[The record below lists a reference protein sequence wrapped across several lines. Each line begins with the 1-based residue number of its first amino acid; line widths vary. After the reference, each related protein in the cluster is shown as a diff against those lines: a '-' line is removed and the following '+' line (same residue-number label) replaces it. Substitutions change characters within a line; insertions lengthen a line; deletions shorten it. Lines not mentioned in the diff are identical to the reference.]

1 MWGGKNLRCVNETP
15 EMYSQSVR
23 QFVDR
28 QAAAQ
33 GSSWVKRLLAGE
45 QERERVVLRDA
56 EFILVCQSN
65 KRRGAGE
72 APVDEG
78 FSLVG
83 QGSSKRRGAD
93 AVDDGFTLVRRSRK
107 KSNPETPPSSPDAD
121 AGGPWLAIVADESIR
136 TLRDLRGAHVPMLTR
151 LLELCLSRLQE
162 LWGVPPDEVAA
173 YVHYPPNVYH
183 LHVHF
188 VHPLS
193 VSNRRQDVFRVHWLQ
208 NVIQNLTIDSEFYA
222 KTSLQVAV
230 HPKASWHDAYSSKEV
245 AV

>member
-1 MWGGKNLRCVNETP
+1 MRCVNETP
-15 EMYSQSVR
+15 EMYSESVK
-23 QFVDR
+23 QFVEK

-45 QERERVVLRDA
+45 QERERVILRDP

-65 KRRGAGE
+65 KRRGEAVEEQGYNMVVAGN
-72 APVDEG
+72 
-78 FSLVG
+78 
-83 QGSSKRRGAD
+83 KRRDDAD
-93 AVDDGFTLVRRSRK
+93 DDGFTLVRRSRK

-121 AGGPWLAIVADESIR
+121 AGGPWLAIVADESVR
-136 TLRDLRGAHVPMLTR
+136 SLRDLRGGHVPMLTR

-162 LWGVPPDEVAA
+162 LWGVPSNEVAV
-173 YVHYPPNVYH
+173 YVHYPPNVFH

-193 VSNRRQDVFRVHWLQ
+193 ISNRRQDVFRVHWLQ
-208 NVIQNLTIDSEFYA
+208 HVIQNLTIDSDFYT

-230 HPKASWHDAYSSKEV
+230 HPKASWHEAYSKEV
-245 AV
+245 AG

>member
-15 EMYSQSVR
+15 EMYSQGVR

-45 QERERVVLRDA
+45 QERERVILRDP

-65 KRRGAGE
+65 KRRAGE
-72 APVDEG
+72 AAEEG

-83 QGSSKRRGAD
+83 QSSSKRRGGGD

-136 TLRDLRGAHVPMLTR
+136 TLRDLRGAHAPMLAR
-151 LLELCLSRLQE
+151 MLELCLSRLQE
-162 LWGVPPDEVAA
+162 LWGVPSDEVAA

-193 VSNRRQDVFRVHWLQ
+193 ISNRRQDVFRVHWLQ
-208 NVIQNLTIDSEFYA
+208 HVIQNLTIDGDFYA

-230 HPKASWHDAYSSKEV
+230 HPKASWHEAYSKEV
-245 AV
+245 

>member
-15 EMYSQSVR
+15 EMYSESVK
-23 QFVDR
+23 QFVEK

-45 QERERVVLRDA
+45 QERERVILRDP

-65 KRRGAGE
+65 KRRGEVVEEQSYNMVVAGN
-72 APVDEG
+72 
-78 FSLVG
+78 
-83 QGSSKRRGAD
+83 KRRYDAD
-93 AVDDGFTLVRRSRK
+93 DDGFTLVRRSRK

-121 AGGPWLAIVADESIR
+121 AGGPWLAIVADESVR
-136 TLRDLRGAHVPMLTR
+136 SLRDLRGGHVPMLTR

-162 LWGVPPDEVAA
+162 LWGVPSNEVAV
-173 YVHYPPNVYH
+173 YVHYPPNVFH

-193 VSNRRQDVFRVHWLQ
+193 ISNRRQDVFRVHWLQ
-208 NVIQNLTIDSEFYA
+208 HVIQNLTIDSDFYT

-230 HPKASWHDAYSSKEV
+230 HPKASWHEAYSKEV
-245 AV
+245 AG